1 MSIETMIP
9 RWDMSP
15 IYSYDSKNYSDALT
29 ELDRLKNEAEKKLEK
44 KEISDFPLWLS
55 DYIKIINKIKS
66 IFMSLYSFAYAV
78 YSTET
83 TNNTY
88 IQKLS
93 TLEEKSI
100 EIEQLDIKFRK
111 IFYKKTA
118 DGRESKLEAVYAR
131 FPELEK
137 YSYIFEEDIKQSKHQ
152 MDDELER
159 IASELNLTGG
169 ESWSRLQEQIISN
182 LKDVETGKTF
192 NELRNDA
199 YSKDPKIRKQ
209 SFEKEIELL
218 KGAEIPLAACMNSIK
233 GQTLTLNK
241 RRNWK
246 SAIEKS
252 LLQARISEKTLNAL
266 IMSIEESLPMWR
278 DYLKAKARILYP
290 AETNSSLHFYDLFA
304 PLSSSS
310 AADTN
315 SQVSK
320 TWTFA
325 EAKDYI
331 IERFTDFSQDM
342 GDFAKNAFKNNW
354 IDAQIRPGK
363 VGGAYCIDFPVQ
375 KVSRIL
381 SNFTGA
387 FSDIT
392 TLAHELGHAYHFYCV
407 KDMDFELS
415 QYPMTLAETASN
427 FAETIV
433 QKDMIKKSSDCEKMV
448 MIELHLQDCC
458 QVLVDI
464 LSRFYFEESVFEK
477 RASEGELSAKD
488 FCTLMEEAQNKT
500 YGPGLSDR
508 HPYMWALKSHYYST
522 SLDFY
527 NFPYAFGMLF
537 SAGLYALY
545 EKQPAE
551 FPGMYKT
558 LLLDTGRLSSEE
570 VCAKAGF
577 SIEKTDFWKNGIKS
591 LEDDIKLFKEY
602 SLS

>member
-1 MSIETMIP
+1 MSLENAIP

-15 IYSYDSKNYSDALT
+15 IYSYNSKNYSDALG
-29 ELDRLKNEAEKKLEK
+29 ELENLQKKASEMLCKKNTA
-44 KEISDFPLWLS
+44 DFPLWLS
-55 DYIKIINKIKS
+55 DYIKTINKVKS
-66 IFMSLYSFAYAV
+66 LFMSLYSFAYAV

-83 TNNTY
+83 TNNGY

-93 TLEEKSI
+93 ALEEKSI
-100 EIEQLDIKFRK
+100 GIEQLDIKFRK
-111 IFYKKTA
+111 IFHEKTA
-118 DGRESKLEAVYAR
+118 GGSKKELKAVYER
-131 FPELEK
+131 FPELEN
-137 YSYIFEEDIKQSKHQ
+137 YSYIFDESIKLSKHQ
-152 MDDELER
+152 MEDELER
-159 IASELNLTGG
+159 MASELNLTGG

-182 LKDVETGKTF
+182 LKDTETGKTF

-199 YSKDPKIRKQ
+199 YSKEPEIRKQ
-209 SFEKEIELL
+209 SFEKEIALL

-241 RRNWK
+241 RRNWGT
-246 SAIEKS
+246 ALEKS
-252 LLQARISEKTLNAL
+252 LLQARITKKTLNAL
-266 IMSIEESLPMWR
+266 ILSIEESLPIWR

-290 AETNSSLHFYDLFA
+290 AETNPSLPFYDLFA
-304 PLSSSS
+304 PLSSGS
-310 AADTN
+310 AADKN
-315 SQVSK
+315 SPVSK
-320 TWTFA
+320 TWTFL
-325 EAKDYI
+325 EAKNYI
-331 IERFTDFSQDM
+331 IERFSGFSQDM
-342 GDFAKNAFKNNW
+342 GNFAKNAFENNW

-363 VGGAYCIDFPVQ
+363 VGGAYCIDFPQQ

-433 QKDMIKKSSDCEKMV
+433 QKDMIKKSSDREKLV

-464 LSRFYFEESVFEK
+464 LSRFYFEKSVFEK

-488 FCTLMEEAQNKT
+488 FCALMEEAQNKT
-500 YGPGLSDR
+500 YGSGLSIT

-545 EKQPAE
+545 EKQGDK
-551 FPGMYKT
+551 FPEIYKK
-558 LLLDTGRLSSEE
+558 LLLDTGRLSCEE

-577 SIEKTDFWKNGIKS
+577 SIEEPDFWKSGINS
-591 LEDDIKLFKEY
+591 LADDIRLFKEY
-602 SLS
+602 SLG